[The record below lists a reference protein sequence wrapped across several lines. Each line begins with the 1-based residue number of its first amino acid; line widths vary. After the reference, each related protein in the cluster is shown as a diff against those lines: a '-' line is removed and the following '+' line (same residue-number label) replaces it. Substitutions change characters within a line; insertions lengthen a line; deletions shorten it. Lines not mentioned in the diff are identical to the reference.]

1 MKYLPKW
8 IKRIVAD
15 HYFYQWA
22 KTHNERDL
30 NLYLI
35 WSE

>member
-1 MKYLPKW
+1 MKHLPKW
-8 IKRIVAD
+8 FKQIVAN

-22 KTHNERDL
+22 RTKNERDL